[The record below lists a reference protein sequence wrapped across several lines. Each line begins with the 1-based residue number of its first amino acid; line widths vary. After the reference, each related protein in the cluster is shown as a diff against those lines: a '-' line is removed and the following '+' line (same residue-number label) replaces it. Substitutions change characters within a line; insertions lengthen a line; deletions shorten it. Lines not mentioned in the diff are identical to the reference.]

1 MHAQHALARKSGA
14 ERHEPRESR
23 MMAFQSETLTDEE
36 LATITG
42 YQIPS
47 KHIHWLVE
55 NRWEFVL
62 TGARRPIVGRLYAR
76 MKLAGVKPVAGNVE
90 AEVWTLDLSKVS

>member
-1 MHAQHALARKSGA
+1 
-14 ERHEPRESR
+14 
-23 MMAFQSETLTDEE
+23 MMEFQSETLADEE

-47 KHIHWLVE
+47 KQIQWLTD

-62 TGARRPIVGRLYAR
+62 TGAHRPVVGRVYAR
-76 MKLAGVKPVAGNVE
+76 LKLAGVKPSAVNAVTE
-90 AEVWTLDLSKVS
+90 TWSLDLTNVS

>member
-1 MHAQHALARKSGA
+1 
-14 ERHEPRESR
+14 
-23 MMAFQSETLTDEE
+23 MMEFQSETLADEE

-47 KHIHWLVE
+47 KQIQWLTD

-62 TGARRPIVGRLYAR
+62 TGARRPVVGRVYAR
-76 MKLAGVKPVAGNVE
+76 LKLAGVKPSAVNAVTE
-90 AEVWTLDLSKVS
+90 TWSLDLTNVS

>member
-1 MHAQHALARKSGA
+1 MEIQT
-14 ERHEPRESR
+14 
-23 MMAFQSETLTDEE
+23 ETLANEE

-42 YQIPS
+42 YQLPS
-47 KHIHWLVE
+47 KQIRWLTE
-55 NRWEFVL
+55 NHWEFVL
-62 TGARRPIVGRLYAR
+62 TGARRPIVGRMYTR

>member
-1 MHAQHALARKSGA
+1 M
-14 ERHEPRESR
+14 E
-23 MMAFQSETLTDEE
+23 FQSETLADEE

-47 KHIHWLVE
+47 KQIQWLSD

-62 TGARRPIVGRLYAR
+62 TGARRPVVGRVYAR
-76 MKLAGVKPVAGNVE
+76 LKLAGVKPSAVNAVTE
-90 AEVWTLDLSKVS
+90 TWSLDLANVS

>member
-1 MHAQHALARKSGA
+1 
-14 ERHEPRESR
+14 
-23 MMAFQSETLTDEE
+23 MMEFQSETLADEE

-47 KHIHWLVE
+47 KQILWLTT

-62 TGARRPIVGRLYAR
+62 TGAHRPIVGRVYAR
-76 MKLAGVKPVAGNVE
+76 LKLAGVKPSAVNAVAE
-90 AEVWTLDLSKVS
+90 TWSLDLANVS